1 MEQLIG
7 DVKALA
13 TPEGRMVGTIGHV
26 KAREYIVERLR
37 AVGAEHY
44 SGDRFDLP
52 YNSSSEGFVNIVG
65 RIPGTDSLLDPILV
79 GAHYDTCGSMSGA
92 DDNAAAVAS
101 SIF

>member
-44 SGDRFDLP
+44 
-52 YNSSSEGFVNIVG
+52 
-65 RIPGTDSLLDPILV
+65 
-79 GAHYDTCGSMSGA
+79 
-92 DDNAAAVAS
+92 
-101 SIF
+101 